1 MKIKTSE
8 LTGRALDWAM
18 ALVMGMSWWTPHTAR
33 WSTADGYTDW
43 VLAAD
48 GRLKKYVF
56 DGSSS
61 RSGHWDIQ
69 EVFEP
74 STDWSQGGPL
84 YEQADCL
91 LESTDDSD
99 PERKYWCSGL
109 TVQPEFSANPHPCG
123 AYGPTKLVAF
133 CRWRVSAGLGAEV
146 DVPVEL
152 L

>member
-1 MKIKTSE
+1 MVQPGLRPHQLVRSHHGLALCRAVLPGLGHALCVLGHVAGAEEGVAVKIKTSE

-61 RSGHWDIQ
+61 RSVHWDIQ
-69 EVFEP
+69 
-74 STDWSQGGPL
+74 
-84 YEQADCL
+84 
-91 LESTDDSD
+91 
-99 PERKYWCSGL
+99 
-109 TVQPEFSANPHPCG
+109 
-123 AYGPTKLVAF
+123 
-133 CRWRVSAGLGAEV
+133 
-146 DVPVEL
+146 
-152 L
+152 